1 MQDNYCPA
9 CGYEYSG
16 DLAYCPICG
25 YPLWELAAADDNEV
39 PSEIKPAAP
48 AVTKPAPT
56 PDQVSWSDTDLIQ
69 ASNLL
74 SSLQDTAPTDLP
86 EIIAINPHKRV
97 GNRPSVKSSD
107 GQRVKET
114 EESEK
119 VDLVHN
125 AADITLAAQMIS
137 AQKALFEHLPVNR
150 LPVKRKLYP
159 PTLFAEEAN
168 SREKADVIQ
177 TNPPGLFGGMQEA
190 ANGKNEQPVEHNSQN
205 NIVENQKEGELRQ
218 MSKKKKKAAA
228 KTPEE
233 LKSEENKTA
242 ADKTD
247 KNQIDASKTDTKAD
261 QDNLETKAPNEPNS
275 DKDSEMKETPIND
288 DIQWSEFEEMPIG
301 SVKEI
306 LDEDLNDAETKESAA
321 NENGLSKFSPEASV
335 EEEPEETANLEKR
348 GTKSE
353 SKQADRASAKPKKLT
368 AKEIVA
374 QAQLRQSEQDT
385 EEESANHI
393 LAQYMKEHRHEY
405 TAEEVAEIEEEQAA
419 QNRQSSLEDKLDEEV
434 PEKEQ
439 SLTPSGSAEISSEE
453 IVAVNEVDNNSQAV
467 EMTEFKEVQE
477 VSEESSASVE
487 ESTPVGSASDDSEE
501 QNSEVAAETEDSVTE
516 ANETSESTEQKPT
529 GEPLQNENN
538 EPKGDTPAKKTDK
551 NLQVNIQDL
560 SDTDQVASVTP
571 EETQEESAADK
582 SETSADQAPK
592 FSIKDKLPVFGEK
605 ELAIEKAKV
614 EAELAEI
621 AAKEAAAKKATEE
634 AEKAKVE
641 RVAQAVENAE
651 TVKREKEFERLI
663 QEKEAEDAR
672 IAAEREQARLAREQA
687 KAEAEAQQPMDDA
700 TPTPIEPAETPQK
713 PSSAPEK
720 SVFPERKADS
730 ERKIEKMG
738 KASENNSENDSDKQ
752 PKRKAS
758 ETVAED
764 AIPKRTSSANR
775 KKWIY
780 AGVAAVVLLGAV
792 GAGYAYQQ
800 NAANQEQAT
809 QESITNAIDDLETQ
823 LADYYTDDSQV
834 FINPEMVSNDLDSLK
849 ASIDEY
855 ESSDRYDALVT
866 DYDQVAEKV
875 SSIRSINNLFTTPI
889 INGDALAENPLLASN
904 SPITVTEAS
913 GTDGL
918 STLLNQALA
927 EANSQYQ
934 TLQAAIQ
941 AVAVVYADGAVVS
954 GATTEQFNNATAA
967 VAAVQN
973 QELVTDLL
981 SQLEEVNT
989 ALNGA
994 TNEGDNNGGSTAS
1007 DSGTTSG
1014 GGSSTESASGSTS
1027 GGSTSSGSS
1036 SGSSGS
1042 NSASGSNAASTPSYS
1057 GNTSYTVGDGGALVG
1072 FVMNDNGQPIV
1083 ESNPTDIANTTD
1095 SAWTWG
1101 SGIQEKV
1108 LNVCRERGYF
1118 SGDNYAFEPALI
1130 VDGDGFYNLYRVESN
1145 GSRTYL
1151 VTVNCKT
1158 SWFKG
1163 NGPGGPNTRVN

>member
-25 YPLWELAAADDNEV
+25 YPLWELAAADDEDSL
-39 PSEIKPAAP
+39 SEIQPAAP
-48 AVTKPAPT
+48 AVNEPAST
-56 PDQVSWSDTDLIQ
+56 PDQISWSDTDLIQ
-69 ASNLL
+69 AS
-74 SSLQDTAPTDLP
+74 SSLNSLQNKEPADLP
-86 EIIAINPHKRV
+86 EKITINPHKRV
-97 GNRPSVKSSD
+97 GNRPLVNSSD
-107 GQRVKET
+107 GQKVRELK
-114 EESEK
+114 ESEK

-125 AADITLAAQMIS
+125 EADITLAAQMIS

-159 PTLFAEEAN
+159 PTLFAEEADR
-168 SREKADVIQ
+168 REKADVIQ
-177 TNPPGLFGGMQEA
+177 TNPPGLFGGEQVEYSE
-190 ANGKNEQPVEHNSQN
+190 KNT
-205 NIVENQKEGELRQ
+205 VENQKEGELRQ
-218 MSKKKKKAAA
+218 MSKKKKKKAG
-228 KTPEE
+228 KTSEE
-233 LKSEENKTA
+233 LKIEESKTA
-242 ADKTD
+242 ADKND
-247 KNQIDASKTDTKAD
+247 KNKIDASVTDTNAA
-261 QDNLETKAPNEPNS
+261 QDNLEQKAPDKPNS
-275 DKDSEMKETPIND
+275 DKDTEMKETPIND

-321 NENGLSKFSPEASV
+321 NENGLSKFTPETPV
-335 EEEPEETANLEKR
+335 EEETEETTNLEKR

-353 SKQADRASAKPKKLT
+353 AKKADKTSAKPKKLT

-385 EEESANHI
+385 EEDSANHI

-419 QNRQSSLEDKLDEEV
+419 QNRKNSLEDSLNEEV
-434 PEKEQ
+434 SEKEQ
-439 SLTPSGSAEISSEE
+439 FSSLSGATEISREE
-453 IVAVNEVDNNSQAV
+453 IVEVNETDNDSQAV
-467 EMTEFKEVQE
+467 EMTENKDVQE
-477 VSEESSASVE
+477 VTEESSTSIE
-487 ESTPVGSASDDSEE
+487 KGNSVGSAIDDSDE
-501 QNSEVAAETEDSVTE
+501 QNSEVAAETENSAIE
-516 ANETSESTEQKPT
+516 ASEASESSEQNSAV
-529 GEPLQNENN
+529 EPPQDESNELTSDNS
-538 EPKGDTPAKKTDK
+538 AKKTDN

-560 SDTDQVASVTP
+560 SDTDEVAPVSS
-571 EETQEESAADK
+571 EKTQEESTTNE
-582 SETSADQAPK
+582 SETSADQAQAPK

-605 ELAIEKAKV
+605 ELEIEKAKV

-672 IAAEREQARLAREQA
+672 IAAEREQARIAREQA
-687 KAEAEAQQPMDDA
+687 KAEAAAQQPMDDA
-700 TPTPIEPAETPQK
+700 TPTPIETEETPQK
-713 PSSAPEK
+713 PSSAPVK
-720 SVFPERKADS
+720 SVFPERGADS
-730 ERKIEKMG
+730 ERKVEKMG
-738 KASENNSENDSDKQ
+738 KASESSDKQ
-752 PKRKAS
+752 PKHKVS

-764 AIPKRTSSANR
+764 AISKRTSSSNR

-780 AGVAAVVLLGAV
+780 AGVAAVVLLGAI

-823 LADYYTDDSQV
+823 VADYYTDDSQV

-855 ESSDRYDALVT
+855 DNSDRYSDLVA
-866 DYDQVAEKV
+866 DYEQLSEKV
-875 SSIRSINNLFTTPI
+875 TSIRSINNLFTTPI
-889 INGDALAENPLLASN
+889 INGDALTENPLLASN

-913 GTDGL
+913 ETDGL

-954 GATTEQFNNATAA
+954 GATTEQFNNAAAA

-989 ALNGA
+989 ALNDA
-994 TNEGDNNGGSTAS
+994 TNEGDSNDSAAS
-1007 DSGTTSG
+1007 DTGSTSG
-1014 GGSSTESASGSTS
+1014 GNSSTESDSGSTS

-1042 NSASGSNAASTPSYS
+1042 SSASGSNAASTPSYS

-1083 ESNPTDIANTTD
+1083 ESNPADIANTTD